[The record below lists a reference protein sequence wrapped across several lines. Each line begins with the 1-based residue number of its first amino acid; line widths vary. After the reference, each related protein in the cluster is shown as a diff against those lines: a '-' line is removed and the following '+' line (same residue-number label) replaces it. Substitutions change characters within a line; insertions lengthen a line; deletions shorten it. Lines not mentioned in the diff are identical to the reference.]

1 MEFLKEGEER
11 YSILQNNMSLPF
23 LVLAL
28 CCAVLSH
35 SIMSD
40 SLPPLGLEPT
50 RLLCPWGFSRQ
61 EYWSGLPCLPPG
73 DLPNP
78 GIEPRAPT
86 LQARKQEQIPTLEHV
101 HIYIH
106 THTCTPPDPTCAGST
121 RLNGMIEFAL
131 LAGPL
136 IQTEHRSWIKEH
148 PGTSLAVQWLRPH
161 LPK

>member
-35 SIMSD
+35 SIMSE
-40 SLPPLGLEPT
+40 SLQPLGLEPT

-78 GIEPRAPT
+78 GIESRSPALQVDSLPT
-86 LQARKQEQIPTLEHV
+86 EAAGKPKNTGVGSLSFLQGIFPTQQLEWGLLHCQR
-101 HIYIH
+101 ILYQLSYQ
-106 THTCTPPDPTCAGST
+106 GS
-121 RLNGMIEFAL
+121 
-131 LAGPL
+131 P
-136 IQTEHRSWIKEH
+136 
-148 PGTSLAVQWLRPH
+148 
-161 LPK
+161 